1 MCDSIGLM
9 CEYFIKCVFLL
20 WTGEISLRIRVFL
33 PCTGADSLRIRDI
46 LLCSGAI
53 SLHIRDIQPCTGAIS
68 LRICGIPLCISAG
81 SFRSCVSHFLWW
93 GYFLSVFSL
102 YFLMFL
108 KKNVCG
114 LCFSAFA
121 SFDLRYNR
129 SDSF

>member
-1 MCDSIGLM
+1 LRFGYVTFKLGCVRPTFVDVTLTAALVKLFYVMCDSIGLM

-68 LRICGIPLCISAG
+68 LRICGIPLCISAA

-93 GYFLSVFSL
+93 GYFL
-102 YFLMFL
+102 
-108 KKNVCG
+108 
-114 LCFSAFA
+114 
-121 SFDLRYNR
+121 
-129 SDSF
+129 